1 VLAGLACEREAPPP
15 APSAPAAV
23 VPRFV
28 GGARC
33 ASCHAAETE
42 AWRGS
47 DHDRAMEVAS
57 AESLLG
63 DFANAR
69 FELHGAV
76 TTFSERDGRRF
87 VNTQGPDG
95 AAADFEVAYTFGV
108 DPLQQ
113 LLLPL
118 PRGRLQA
125 LSVAWDA
132 RPRAAG
138 GQRWYSL
145 YPDERVP
152 PGDVLHW
159 TQLSQSWNGGCADCH
174 STNLRRGYD
183 LAQDAYDTTWSDL
196 DVGCE
201 ACHGPGARHVA
212 WAEHERSS
220 SASANDDRGLSVPL
234 ADEPAR
240 WVLAEGAAIAKREPS
255 LRAHTELE
263 VCAPC
268 HARRTLL
275 RESDP
280 GSAPFLDTHRPALLE
295 EGLYEADGQIR
306 GEVYE
311 YGSFVQSRMY
321 AAGVTCSD
329 CHEPHSLALR
339 AEGNALCGQ
348 CHRPAVF
355 DTPEHHHH
363 PAGSAGADCVACH
376 MPTRTYMGVD
386 LRHDHSLRVPRPDLS
401 VALGTPNAC
410 SDCHSQRTPRWA
422 ADATRRWF
430 PKGRSGTPH
439 FATAL
444 HAGRDALPG
453 AEPALIALA
462 GDAAQPGIARATA
475 FTLLVAPDLPAT
487 AAAIRRGLADPDGLV
502 RLGALGAARGLEP
515 ATRLAA
521 LKPLLEDPLLAV
533 RSEAARALAELPPAL
548 WSPPERSR
556 LAERLTEYRA
566 VQRVNA
572 DRPEAH
578 VNLAGLD
585 ALQGDFDAARS
596 SYQRALRIAKW
607 FVPAYVNLADLER
620 SAGREDAAEAA
631 LRQALSVAPELA
643 EPHFALGLLLIRTG
657 RRAEAFAEL
666 SQAAALAPDNAR
678 ITQALA
684 LTLEDRGERERA
696 QATLE
701 TALAR
706 RPGDRELLA
715 AAAFLARE
723 HGDRAAAQ
731 RHLRALVAAWPD
743 DTSARE
749 LLTGLEQGVPAP
761 PHARP

>member
-1 VLAGLACEREAPPP
+1 
-15 APSAPAAV
+15 
-23 VPRFV
+23 
-28 GGARC
+28 
-33 ASCHAAETE
+33 
-42 AWRGS
+42 
-47 DHDRAMEVAS
+47 MEVAS

-95 AAADFEVAYTFGV
+95 ASADFEVAYTFGF

-159 TQLSQSWNGGCADCH
+159 TQLSQNWNGGCADCH

-183 LAQDAYDTTWSDL
+183 VAQDAYDTTWSDL

-212 WAEHERSS
+212 WAELERSPG
-220 SASANDDRGLSVPL
+220 ASARDDRGLSVQL
-234 ADEPAR
+234 GAEPAR
-240 WVLAEGAAIAKREPS
+240 WLFAEGAAIAKREPKRS
-255 LRAHTELE
+255 KHTELE

-311 YGSFVQSRMY
+311 YGSFLQSRMH

-355 DTPEHHHH
+355 DTPEHHQH
-363 PAGSAGADCVACH
+363 PAGSAGSDCAACH

-386 LRHDHSLRVPRPDLS
+386 LRHDHSFRVPRPDLS
-401 VALGTPNAC
+401 AALGTPNTC
-410 SDCHSQRTPRWA
+410 TDCHSQRTPRWA

-430 PKGRSGTPH
+430 PQGRSGTPH

-444 HAGRDALPG
+444 HAGREALPG

-462 GDAAQPGIARATA
+462 GDATQPGIARATA
-475 FTLLVAPDLPAT
+475 FTLLAAPDLPAT

-502 RLGALGAARGLEP
+502 RLGALAAARGLEP

-556 LAERLTEYRA
+556 LAKGLTEYRA

-578 VNLAGLD
+578 LNLAALD
-585 ALQGDFDAARS
+585 AQQGDLDAARRA
-596 SYQRALRIAKW
+596 YQSALRIAPW

-657 RRAEAFAEL
+657 RRDEAFAEL
-666 SQAAALAPDNAR
+666 SQAAALAPENAR
-678 ITQALA
+678 IIQALA

-743 DTSARE
+743 DARASE
-749 LLTGLEQGVPAP
+749 LARSLEPPAP
-761 PHARP
+761 